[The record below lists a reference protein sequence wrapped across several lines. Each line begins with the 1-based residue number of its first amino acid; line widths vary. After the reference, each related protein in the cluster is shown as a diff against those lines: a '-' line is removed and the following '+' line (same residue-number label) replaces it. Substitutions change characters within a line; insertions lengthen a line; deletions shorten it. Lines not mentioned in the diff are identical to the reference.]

1 MLNDSLKLSY
11 LSTSSIY
18 LFVQT
23 IVTFLILAEF
33 SSVGKALKVSFIIII
48 FSLLIEGIGVHT
60 GYPFGSYSYTNILS
74 PIFPGGVPLAI
85 AFAWMTLSVNSFI
98 ILKYFLKNKN
108 KYFVIFLSGLLI
120 AFIDVMLDP
129 FASFINNYWIWA
141 GSTIPFQNYLSWFV
155 IGTAFS
161 FILDIIIGKYIPSV
175 KISFPIIVLASSIFQ
190 FLLINILNN
199 YYFNSVIGI
208 SGILL
213 IFLTIFYL
221 RKNEK

>member
-18 LFVQT
+18 LFVQSL
-23 IVTFLILAEF
+23 VTFLILADF
-33 SSVGKALKVSFIIII
+33 TSKAKAVSA
-48 FSLLIEGIGVHT
+48 SLLIILLSLVIETIGVQT
-60 GYPFGSYSYTNILS
+60 GFPFGSYEYTKVLS

-98 ILKYFLKNKN
+98 ILKYFLKNK
-108 KYFVIFLSGLLI
+108 YFVIFLSGLSI
-120 AFIDVMLDP
+120 AFIDVMLEP